1 MAQLFCTKPCDLWL
15 RRRHK
20 ERQVRA
26 FLPHRRLCSEIWF
39 KLYRVNT
46 IDSIAFRRFS
56 TNRSQN
62 NFIFAKKRK
71 HTKRRS
77 DLGLE
82 WVYNA
87 KTSNGSVFVIID
99 KVTFSMTLL
108 ILIFC
113 EHKSG
118 KFNVGLYTAVRTA
131 MSALCCR
138 DKSCVVF
145 ET

>member
-20 ERQVRA
+20 KRQVRA

-46 IDSIAFRRFS
+46 IDTIAFRRLS
-56 TNRSQN
+56 TN
-62 NFIFAKKRK
+62 NFIFVKRK

-82 WVYNA
+82 RVYNA

-99 KVTFSMTLL
+99 KVDVIFSMTLL

-138 DKSCVVF
+138 DKPCVVF
-145 ET
+145 EI